1 MPKRS
6 VHAAIALATVV
17 AVASATSLA
26 SDLAGPCVVC
36 HAEDGNSLAPI
47 YPNLGGQNVAYLE
60 RQMILMRDGDRPAPL
75 MAGQLDNMSDED
87 IRELAEHYAAQ
98 PAAAG
103 QAKDADLALGE
114 AIYRGG
120 ILDKGVAACTACHAP
135 DGAGNALAGFPR
147 LAGQHP
153 DYTIA
158 QMTAYREGDRATDE
172 NNGGVMRDVAANM
185 TDGEIKAV
193 ANYILGLY

>member
-1 MPKRS
+1 MPKRFLAPAS
-6 VHAAIALATVV
+6 LAIALALAAATV
-17 AVASATSLA
+17 LA

-103 QAKDADLALGE
+103 QAKDVDLALGE

-120 ILDKGVAACTACHAP
+120 ILEKGVAACTACHAP
-135 DGAGNALAGFPR
+135 NGAGNALAGFPR